1 MPSGTVSICKFVGT
15 ISLGLL
21 TVSYPITLSSN
32 LSTCICARAW
42 RQTMADCDTE
52 YKTDTRMQGVSA
64 SLSTL
69 ALPSLLTLPTA
80 VTARST
86 FTYLSSKSRLL
97 RSYLRHI
104 TTFTLFSAYLLS
116 PRRFRHPY
124 LLYTSIFTFV
134 SGPGVDY
141 ALTYREGMNEPR
153 TTIDLEAQGDDVNG
167 EQVRQAVE
175 ELRFT
180 EGLRAIVA
188 GIAFATQI
196 IGIWGDG
203 A

>member
-1 MPSGTVSICKFVGT
+1 MPNGTVSICKFVGT

-21 TVSYPITLSSN
+21 T
-32 LSTCICARAW
+32 
-42 RQTMADCDTE
+42 
-52 YKTDTRMQGVSA
+52 GVSA
-64 SLSTL
+64 SLSTI

-80 VTARST
+80 VTART
-86 FTYLSSKSRLL
+86 TLTYLSSKTRVLS
-97 RSYLRHI
+97 SYLRHI

-124 LLYTSIFTFV
+124 LLYTSIFAFV

-141 ALTYREGMNEPR
+141 AISYREGTNERR
-153 TTIDLEAQGDDVNG
+153 TTLDLEAQGDDVNG

-175 ELRFT
+175 KMRFT
-180 EGLRAIVA
+180 ESVRAVVA
-188 GIAFATQI
+188 GVAFAI
-196 IGIWGDG
+196 EVVGIWGDG